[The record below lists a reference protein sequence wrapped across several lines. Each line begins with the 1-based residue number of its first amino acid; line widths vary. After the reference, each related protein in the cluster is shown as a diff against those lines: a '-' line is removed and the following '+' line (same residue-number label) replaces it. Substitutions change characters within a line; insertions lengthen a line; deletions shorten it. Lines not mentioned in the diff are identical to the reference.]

1 VCALSGNTPLIYS
14 AAVGN
19 DTAIEILI
27 RSFRRLGLNINH
39 QNSDHQTALL
49 VAARNGFLECARLLA
64 TDGRADVTIRDPE
77 TGRTAEEWARERGCS
92 TQEVLS
98 FAVLSAQVFNVY
110 LRGFRSVFAMK
121 KDSSN
126 SCFSRQGPGMTP
138 ESRCAKVFCLVSV
151 DHSNG
156 CVRLRIPSKLAY
168 LPLTCLIL
176 HVLIQI

>member
-1 VCALSGNTPLIYS
+1 MCALPGNTPLIYS

-39 QNSDHQTALL
+39 LNSDRQTALL
-49 VAARNGFLECARLLA
+49 VAARNGFFECARLLA

-98 FAVLSAQVFNVY
+98 FAVLSAQVFNVN

-126 SCFSRQGPGMTP
+126 SGLQRLPT
-138 ESRCAKVFCLVSV
+138 
-151 DHSNG
+151 
-156 CVRLRIPSKLAY
+156 LRIPES
-168 LPLTCLIL
+168 LPFND
-176 HVLIQI
+176 